1 MKKKIAIKGHPTR
14 GKEVIELLEMMGGNT
29 FNSCMEIAYSNR
41 VYYIGNNNAITWDY
55 IGHEE
60 IDKYEIFTLEE
71 FLEKYPFKVG
81 DFVFAGNWSY
91 AVDIR
96 QMHWN
101 PKTQEVEYM
110 VKPGATE
117 LWYTANKLTKYAMP
131 KFNVGETVYN
141 KHTHEFGEI
150 IKYQWQKTEYIYLI
164 SHPSEDAWYLER
176 QLTNDVK
183 PVDNENKMKNVLA
196 ELLEH
201 IKTTSKED
209 LEKEFEELK
218 EWSNVGPTVEE
229 FMDFCNKVNKKPK
242 YPTNYQECC
251 DVLGLPMQN
260 VLEYINKDCNKH
272 HYYND
277 LQSTLNLF
285 VSLKICRDAYWK
297 IAGEQMGLGKPWEP
311 DWTTSGQCRY
321 TIETN
326 YKKFIFSKTQY
337 GHRVLLVFP
346 TEEMRDAF
354 YENFKDLIKSCK
366 ELL

>member
-1 MKKKIAIKGHPTR
+1 MNKILAIKGDRTR
-14 GKEVIELLEMMGGNT
+14 GKEVIALLQMLGGVA
-29 FNSCMEIAYSNR
+29 IAA
-41 VYYIGNNNAITWDY
+41 IGYEETAIYVIPDNG
-55 IGHEE
+55 I
-60 IDKYEIFTLEE
+60 IDIRLSYEKRIDNYTIFTLDE
-71 FLEKYPFKVG
+71 FYARFPFKVG

-101 PKTQEVEYM
+101 AKTQEVEYM

-150 IKYQWQKTEYIYLI
+150 IKYQWQKTAYIYLI

-218 EWSNVGPTVEE
+218 EWANVGPTVEE
-229 FMDFCNKVNKKPK
+229 FRAFCESVNRKPK
-242 YPTNYQECC
+242 YPTTYEECC
-251 DVLGLPMQN
+251 KNVFGLTHEGMTVDVPM
-260 VLEYINKDCNKH
+260 
-272 HYYND
+272 HYSPLIID
-277 LQSTLNLF
+277 FAKLL
-285 VSLKICRDAYWK
+285 ICRDAYWQL
-297 IAGEQMGLGKPWEP
+297 AGNWKPNWNEANDCIINWNSEIKCEP
-311 DWTTSGQCRY
+311 IVCKNV
-321 TIETN
+321 I
-326 YKKFIFSKTQY
+326 
-337 GHRVLLVFP
+337 LAFP
-346 TEEMRDAF
+346 NEEMRDAF
-354 YENFKDLIKSCK
+354 YENFKDLIEECK

>member
-1 MKKKIAIKGHPTR
+1 MTKNFAIKGHPTR
-14 GKEVIELLEMMGGNT
+14 GKEVIEILKMLGGINKWHYWG
-29 FNSCMEIAYSNR
+29 SDEV
-41 VYYIGNNNAITWDY
+41 VYFI
-55 IGHEE
+55 EE
-60 IDKYEIFTLEE
+60 NDKYITYCGKECIKNTGEYIIYELEE

-101 PKTQEVEYM
+101 AKTQEVEYM
-110 VKPGATE
+110 VKPCATE

-164 SHPSEDAWYLER
+164 SHLSEDAWYLER

-183 PVDNENKMKNVLA
+183 SVDNENKMKNVLA

-229 FMDFCNKVNKKPK
+229 FMDFCNKVNKKLEYPK
-242 YPTNYQECC
+242 TYDECC
-251 DVLGLPMQN
+251 KNVLGLVHWGMTVDVPM
-260 VLEYINKDCNKH
+260 
-272 HYYND
+272 HYSPLIID
-277 LQSTLNLF
+277 FAKLL
-285 VSLKICRDAYWK
+285 ICRDAYWK
-297 IAGEQMGLGKPWEP
+297 LAGKEMGLDKSWESPLPSLFETVYCIRRKNNEIIKGSYRGGKSE
-311 DWTTSGQCRY
+311 
-321 TIETN
+321 ILE
-326 YKKFIFSKTQY
+326 
-337 GHRVLLVFP
+337 FP
-346 TEEMRDAF
+346 TEEMRDTF
-354 YENFKDLIKSCK
+354 YENFKDFIEECK